1 MEFIGF
7 INKFMKINYRK
18 IWENHYGKIPK
29 EENGRPYEIHHK
41 DGNRNNNNIDNLICI
56 TIKEHYDIHYQ
67 QGDYGA
73 CVMIAKRMNLPPGY
87 LSKIQKGVKRPGIGG
102 VKKGTI
108 PWNKGIKGYNIS
120 FSEVGRA
127 RHREAAKKNCKIK
140 DEIAKKIR
148 NDFNEKIELNNEK
161 IGKVM
166 KNGKIFSYE
175 RAFSLHYSK
184 LYNVSDQYIYRIIKG
199 KSKIV

>member
-1 MEFIGF
+1 MGF
-7 INKFMKINYRK
+7 INNAMKTNYRK
-18 IWENHYGKIPK
+18 IWESHYGKIPK
-29 EENGRPYEIHHK
+29 DEDGRPYEIHHK
-41 DGNRNNNNIDNLICI
+41 DGNRNNNHIDNLICI
-56 TIKEHYDIHYQ
+56 PIKEHYDIHYQ

-73 CVMIAKRMNLPPGY
+73 CVMIAKRMNLSPNY
-87 LSKIQKGVKRPGIGG
+87 LSEIQKGVKRPGIGG

-108 PWNKGIKGYNIS
+108 PWNKGIKGYKLS
-120 FSEVGRA
+120 FSEYGKNKKIESV
-127 RHREAAKKNCKIK
+127 KKNCKIK
-140 DEIAKKIR
+140 DEMAEKIR
-148 NDFNEKIELNNEK
+148 NDFNEKIELNNEQ

-166 KNGKIFSYE
+166 KNGRIFSYE